1 VRARAPEGERGGEQ
15 AGPADALA
23 RVVPADLRELLRAHA
38 LELQRPVW
46 GRRHGRH
53 RSARAGIGLDF
64 RDHRAYSPGDD
75 PRQLDWRAVA
85 RRDRLVLR
93 QTEAEDELPLA
104 LVLDAAAGM
113 DYGEGSSSKIAV
125 ARAIAGALA
134 WLAARQGDRVG
145 LAIGRDDG
153 VDARVLVPH
162 GGQERLDAVAHA
174 LARAE
179 PRGSCPWEPLLTQVA
194 HRLPR
199 RSLVLVLSDL
209 LDPGR
214 GRDDGDAVQDELL
227 RALAQL
233 RARRHDVVVVQVLH
247 DDELEFPWL
256 DRKSV
261 RFEDLRRVR
270 DDVEGP
276 GAAMRDGYLR
286 RLRAHLDALDTGCE
300 ARGIVLVRVVT
311 DEPLPRMFVELLAR
325 LAGVPVEDRARVQR

>member
-1 VRARAPEGERGGEQ
+1 VVDARSPDGERG
-15 AGPADALA
+15 DALA
-23 RVVPADLRELLRAHA
+23 KVVPADLRELLRAHA
-38 LELQRPVW
+38 LELRRPVW

-53 RSARAGIGLDF
+53 RSTRAGIGLDF

-113 DYGEGSSSKIAV
+113 AYGHGRSGKIVV

-145 LAIGRDDG
+145 LAIGRDDT
-153 VDARVLVPH
+153 VDGRALKPH

-179 PRGSCPWEPLLTQVA
+179 PRGACPWEALLTEVA

-199 RSLVLVLSDL
+199 RSLVVILSDL

-214 GRDDGDAVQDELL
+214 GRDDADAVQDELL

-247 DDELEFPWL
+247 RDELEFPWV
-256 DRKSV
+256 DRRSV
-261 RFEDLRRVR
+261 RFEDLRGLR
-270 DDVEGP
+270 DEIEGP
-276 GAAMRDGYLR
+276 GATMRAGYLR
-286 RLRAHLDALDTGCE
+286 RLGAHLDAIASGCE
-300 ARGIVLVRVVT
+300 ARGILLAQVVT
-311 DEPLPRMFVELLAR
+311 DDPLPHAFVELISR
-325 LAGVPVEDRARVQR
+325 LAGGPAPERVREAQP

>member
-1 VRARAPEGERGGEQ
+1 VADARGPDGDRG
-15 AGPADALA
+15 DALA

-38 LELQRPVW
+38 LELRRPVW

-104 LVLDAAAGM
+104 IVLDAAAGM
-113 DYGEGSSSKIAV
+113 AYGEGSRAKIVV

-145 LAIGRDDG
+145 LAIGCEDAVDG
-153 VDARVLVPH
+153 RVLKPH

-174 LARAE
+174 LARTE
-179 PRGSCPWEPLLTQVA
+179 PRGACPWEALLTEVA

-199 RSLVLVLSDL
+199 RSLIVILSDL
-209 LDPGR
+209 LDPGM
-214 GRDDGDAVQDELL
+214 GRDDADAVRDELM

-233 RARRHDVVVVQVLH
+233 RARRHDVVVVQLLH
-247 DDELEFPWL
+247 RDELEFPWV
-256 DRKSV
+256 DRRSV
-261 RFEDLRRVR
+261 RFEDPRGVR
-270 DDVEGP
+270 DEIEGP

-286 RLRAHLDALDTGCE
+286 RLRVHLEGLASGCE
-300 ARGIVLVRVVT
+300 ARGILLARVVT
-311 DEPLPRMFVELLAR
+311 DDPLPHAFVELLSR
-325 LAGVPVEDRARVQR
+325 IAGGPALDRAVEAAQP